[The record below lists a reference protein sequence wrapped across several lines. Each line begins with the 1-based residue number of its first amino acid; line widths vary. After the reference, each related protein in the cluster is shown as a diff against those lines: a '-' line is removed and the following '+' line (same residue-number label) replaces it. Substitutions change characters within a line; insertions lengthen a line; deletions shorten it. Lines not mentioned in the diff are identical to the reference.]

1 MKTGGE
7 EGLEPVF
14 LLGSGF
20 LPGADDRRARDPKS
34 EDGGPKNPIC
44 VNLRSFA
51 VDFRRLVA
59 LDGLKMQI

>member
-7 EGLEPVF
+7 GGLEPVF

-20 LPGADDRRARDPKS
+20 LPGANDRHARDPKS
-34 EDGGPKNPIC
+34 EVGGPKNPIC

-51 VDFRRLVA
+51 VDFRRFMA
-59 LDGLKMQI
+59 IDGLKMQI

>member
-20 LPGADDRRARDPKS
+20 FTQVDARRARDPKS
-34 EDGGPKNPIC
+34 EVGGPKNPIC

-51 VDFRRLVA
+51 VDFRRFMA